1 MAKDARSRK
10 MTVALPASLV
20 DKLRILART
29 KRVQSANA
37 AVTMSKPSSTISDML
52 TARVRRRSR
61 NDRLSVVR
69 IQNLPITTVLPM
81 TSIRKA
87 VAASWLCPRER
98 AMNP

>member
-37 AVTMSKPSSTISDML
+37 AVRETVERYIVDL
-52 TARVRRRSR
+52 EREDFRRAME
-61 NDRLSVVR
+61 
-69 IQNLPITTVLPM
+69 I
-81 TSIRKA
+81 
-87 VAASWLCPRER
+87 AASDPEFLRDVETVEYDFRHADRES
-98 AMNP
+98 AEMIPQ